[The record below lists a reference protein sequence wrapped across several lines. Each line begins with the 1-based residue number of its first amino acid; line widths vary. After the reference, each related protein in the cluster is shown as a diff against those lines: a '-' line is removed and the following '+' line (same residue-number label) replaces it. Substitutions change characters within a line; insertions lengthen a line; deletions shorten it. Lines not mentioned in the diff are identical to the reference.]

1 MHKRKARHLLL
12 FLLFLLKGIFPQITA
27 GANCT
32 SKSANENSECRLIN
46 GGESYEPG
54 ESESCT
60 CTNPKCHG
68 KSSSLIC
75 NDDGQWY
82 FTAKSDGTKFECH
95 SCKNIDCVIKTNLF
109 HNCIDVKRHY
119 KNNEGYLKC
128 TCKSDNKIKIL
139 TNCDAA
145 TGDFKIKNEV
155 GTPSSCDEPTPTTT
169 TTATT
174 ETLSSNSS
182 DPKMENTRADE
193 SRRDVFIDI
202 KESIPDNMENGLDK
216 IIHFLDLHM
225 NIMIVLVYIC
235 VAVILI
241 LLTILS
247 YLLERFKKE
256 MNQMNTKIST
266 DLAVQFINNSD
277 PYVLIVN

>member
-1 MHKRKARHLLL
+1 MNKRRAHHALFLLL
-12 FLLFLLKGIFPQITA
+12 FLVNELFFVQPAA

-82 FTAKSDGTKFECH
+82 TTAKSDGTKFECH

-109 HNCIDVKRHY
+109 HNCKDVKRHY
-119 KNNEGYLKC
+119 KNNEGDLKC

-139 TNCDAA
+139 KDCDAA
-145 TGDFKIKNEV
+145 TGDFKIKTEV
-155 GTPSSCDEPTPTTT
+155 GSPSSCDELTPTTFPTKTT

-182 DPKMENTRADE
+182 DPNHLNIKSTGAETTTNNSTINTD
-193 SRRDVFIDI
+193 
-202 KESIPDNMENGLDK
+202 DK
-216 IIHFLDLHM
+216 INNGGSQEL
-225 NIMIVLVYIC
+225 MIIVIAA
-235 VAVILI
+235 VASVAALLFLI
-241 LLTILS
+241 LLC
-247 YLLERFKKE
+247 YCCCKKDR
-256 MNQMNTKIST
+256 NKRN
-266 DLAVQFINNSD
+266 
-277 PYVLIVN
+277 LIVDGAVVYKNPLSL